1 MSSEIHDGEKPGEK
15 PGGRKDVYLLCN
27 AQYHG
32 TDFARLE
39 LLKLLSEHRDVKVHV
54 GNDYSDADTICEC
67 ELLITYT
74 CNVYPNEAEQ
84 EGLKRFLDGGGRW
97 YALHGTNAIVE
108 FIDGKADTPDR
119 APGFMEMIGSR
130 FVSHPANSDM
140 HVRVVDHD
148 HPVTK
153 GLEDFDTFDEPYY
166 CEFSDTAHTLLE
178 ADYDI
183 PAVGYAVE
191 MWDEGKPRPQMYEH
205 KYLNGSVLYLLL
217 GHCRGPFDMQPI
229 ADIVEPE
236 FCSWELPIYYEL
248 LRRGI
253 NWGLGKI

>member
-1 MSSEIHDGEKPGEK
+1 MADSDKPGV
-15 PGGRKDVYLLCN
+15 RLDVYLLCN

-39 LLKLLSEHRDVKVHV
+39 LLKLLSEHDDVKVHV
-54 GNDYSDADTICEC
+54 GNDYSDTDKINQC

-74 CNVYPNEAEQ
+74 CNVYPSESEQ
-84 EGLKRFLDGGGRW
+84 AGLRQFMEGGGRW
-97 YALHGTNAIVE
+97 FALHGTNAIVE
-108 FIDGKADTPDR
+108 FIDGKAATPDR
-119 APGFMEMIGSR
+119 APGLMDILGSR
-130 FVSHPANSDM
+130 FISHPANADL
-140 HVRVVDHD
+140 HVKVVDHE

-166 CEFSDTAHTLLE
+166 CDFSENAHTLLE
-178 ADYDI
+178 AYYDQ
-183 PAVGYAVE
+183 PSVGYE
-191 MWDEGKPRPQMYEH
+191 IETWDVGAARPQMYEH
-205 KYLNGSVLYLLL
+205 PFLNGSVLYLLL

-229 ADIVEPE
+229 TDKVEPE
-236 FCSWELPIYYEL
+236 YCSWDQPVYYEL